1 MIVRSHDC
9 ALIVLLHVFLL
20 IWTQSGGFVAAGGG
34 FYTGGLL
41 CQGRHIPSSR
51 RRYPDFTLTCTP
63 TNFFPLAFTMSSL
76 GTLPIELILKIFHMA
91 TFDGPDYN
99 VPLALS
105 HVSKDCRAIVSS
117 EAHLWTTI
125 ELNDKSAVRRI
136 LAAGATI
143 YDIFP
148 SLSVYLRNS
157 GKLPLNI
164 SVDYARLPRN
174 ASVGDSNDYAEPC
187 KHGFTVQHAAVLGMI
202 LLDHLDRLEGFT
214 VRTQS
219 WEIYT
224 VIVNQWTFCRF
235 PLVKNWDVEYG
246 TFADLCLLGDY
257 PIMCKRDL
265 QARESILTRN
275 GGNHTAIDELTEIGQ
290 RCFPRLKR
298 LRLNGTP
305 HGWFFSAT
313 NLVELVLQN
322 IPTQYRATDKLLQV
336 ILSNSQHTLQVLELN
351 GSLHANVDNS
361 SQRLSL
367 PAVHTLKVGFAYI
380 EEMSTLLRIAE
391 FPALTDL
398 SLWHLEDCLNEDQR
412 HQCEMVEVFQEMTEK
427 LPLHQLTALHI
438 DAVSFPRE
446 DLHSTIAWD
455 AVRNGTVAQ
464 AQYPVIMRFISELN
478 ALQALTL
485 VRPRP
490 LFLQSMGYSPPS
502 SMLFLPSLKKLRF
515 ETSIPK
521 ECLHIAKYWRRRIE
535 VLTLLSGGA
544 FAGPGLEKLELLFPH
559 TQDNAAL
566 AGWKNDPQPY
576 AMSMGVEFQRERI
589 PFLLDED
596 DLYMDDSD
604 SDSDSDDAMDED

>member
-1 MIVRSHDC
+1 
-9 ALIVLLHVFLL
+9 
-20 IWTQSGGFVAAGGG
+20 
-34 FYTGGLL
+34 
-41 CQGRHIPSSR
+41 
-51 RRYPDFTLTCTP
+51 
-63 TNFFPLAFTMSSL
+63 MSSL
-76 GTLPIELILKIFHMA
+76 GTLPVELVLKIFHMA
-91 TFDGPDYN
+91 TFDGPDYK

-117 EAHLWTTI
+117 EAQLWTTI
-125 ELNDKSAVRRI
+125 ELNNKCAVGRFF
-136 LAAGATI
+136 AGATT

-157 GKLPLNI
+157 GELPLNI
-164 SVDYARLPRN
+164 SIDYAGLPRN
-174 ASVGDSNDYAEPC
+174 ASVSDSNDYAEPC
-187 KHGFTVQHAAVLGMI
+187 TDGFTIQHAVVLGMI
-202 LLDHLDRLEGFT
+202 LLGHLDRLESFT

-219 WEIYT
+219 WEIYA
-224 VIVNQWTFCRF
+224 VIVNQWMFSRF
-235 PLVKNWDVEYG
+235 PLIKSWNVEYG
-246 TFADLCLLGDY
+246 TLADLCLLGDY
-257 PIMCKRDL
+257 PVMCKRDL

-275 GGNHTAIDELTEIGQ
+275 GGGYTAINELAEIGQ
-290 RCFPRLKR
+290 GFFPSLKR

-305 HGWFFSAT
+305 HGWFFSAI

-351 GSLHANVDNS
+351 GSLHSGVDHS

-391 FPALTDL
+391 FPALTNL

-412 HQCEMVEVFQEMTEK
+412 HQCEMVEAFQEMTDK
-427 LPLHQLTALHI
+427 LPLHALHI

-446 DLHSTIAWD
+446 DLHSTFAWD

-478 ALQALTL
+478 ALQTLTL
-485 VRPRP
+485 VRPDP
-490 LFLQSMGYSPPS
+490 LLLQSMGYSPPS
-502 SMLFLPSLKKLRF
+502 SILFLPSLKKLRF

-544 FAGPGLEKLELLFPH
+544 FAGPGLERLELLFPH

-566 AGWKNDPQPY
+566 AGWKDDPQPY
-576 AMSMGVEFQRERI
+576 AMSMGVEFQREHI
-589 PFLLDED
+589 PFLIDED
-596 DLYMDDSD
+596 DLYMEDSD
-604 SDSDSDDAMDED
+604 SDEEDEEDTMDED